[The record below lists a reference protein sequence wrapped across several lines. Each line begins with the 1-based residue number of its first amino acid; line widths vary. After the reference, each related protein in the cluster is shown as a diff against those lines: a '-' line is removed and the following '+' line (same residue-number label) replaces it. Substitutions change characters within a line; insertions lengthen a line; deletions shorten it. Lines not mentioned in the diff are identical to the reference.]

1 MRDWD
6 DLSELEQLA
15 TIYSDAHKDA
25 YGFRPRGGGIHN
37 PTTVEEYRA
46 AIEDCGRTI
55 EEEEKRE
62 RAYEAKALAA
72 FEAEIATLVADHGIA
87 RETALRWW
95 FEAEGFE
102 PRDHIGWARQDA
114 EHVLWKRGIAI
125 REWPAIVDGF
135 LPLPSAA

>member
-1 MRDWD
+1 MRWE

-25 YGFRPRGGGIHN
+25 FGFRPRNGGIHN

-46 AIEDCGRTI
+46 AIEDCGRI
-55 EEEEKRE
+55 AEAEMERE
-62 RAYEAKALAA
+62 RAHEARTLAA
-72 FEAEIATLVADHGIA
+72 FEAEIAALVSDHGIT

-102 PRDHIGWARQDA
+102 PGEHPAWSRQEA
-114 EHVLWKRGIAI
+114 EHVLWKRGIAV
-125 REWPAIVDGF
+125 REWAGIVEVVA
-135 LPLPSAA
+135 PLPTPA